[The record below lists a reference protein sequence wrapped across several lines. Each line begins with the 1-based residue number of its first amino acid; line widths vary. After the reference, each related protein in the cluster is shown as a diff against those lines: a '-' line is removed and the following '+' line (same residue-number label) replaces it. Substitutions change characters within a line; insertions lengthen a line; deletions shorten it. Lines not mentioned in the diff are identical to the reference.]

1 MSRHSDSKDVNASR
15 LLCTS
20 LDLRA
25 REGEAMMEEVGA
37 SCTSAT
43 SKKPESRLS
52 TRWNGA

>member
-25 REGEAMMEEVGA
+25 REGEAMMEAVGA